1 MKRLFS
7 VLALLIFVTWSLF
20 AQRVSLSSEDNSLQI
35 LQSTPQETIIQ
46 YRVTQFDSKETTING
61 EKWFHLSMPGEGV
74 TQEKG
79 LPELPVFNRSII
91 IDNSARMKLE
101 IFDIEYTDM
110 RMPIAPSKGV
120 ITRDIDPKTIPYTFD
135 GVYSGRDFHPHQ
147 IAELS
152 DPYIMRDFRGITI
165 RTIPFAY
172 KPDTKTLRVYHSYKI
187 RVYQEGIDTINVLQQ
202 SRSTISRAFA
212 GIYQNH
218 FVNWNNYR
226 YTPLDDSYGKLLV
239 VCHTS
244 YMTTIQP
251 WVNWKRQKGVET
263 EVVQW
268 STIGTTAAQLQTYI
282 QNRYNQDNSLTYVQ
296 LVGDAPQIPTLSSG
310 GGGSDPSFSLVAG
323 GDNYP
328 DIFIG
333 RFSAENE
340 SQLSVQLNRS
350 IAYERDLNTTD
361 SWLTRATGIASSEG
375 GGSQG
380 DNGESD
386 IQHMNIIRNKLLNY
400 GYTSVDQIYDPGAS
414 ASTVTTNVNA
424 GRGFINYVG
433 HGSNTD
439 WSTTGFNVT
448 NAMNLTNGNK
458 APFIVDVACV
468 NGNFVSITC
477 FAEAWMRSPNGG
489 AITIYASSINQS
501 WNSPMRAQ
509 DEITDLWIADA
520 KSTTGGYYYSGSCKM
535 MDVYGNTTGSDG
547 VNMFKT
553 WHIFGDAS
561 LMVRSKTPIAM
572 NPSHP
577 TQVPVG
583 SPTMNIT
590 NAAPNALVSLTY
602 NNQIYARGFAN
613 GSGSLSLSLSG
624 LPVTPQDYAITIT
637 AYNRVTYVGTVQL
650 IPASG
655 PYVGVESTQ
664 YADTNNQS
672 PDYNESG
679 TFNVTFKNMGSA
691 VATSLNATLSTSTSG
706 ITITD
711 ATESLGNLAA
721 GATITR
727 NNAFGISIANNVQN
741 GTTAEFSI
749 LMQSGI
755 NTWTHYFTCEIN
767 APSLSLG
774 TYTILDPTGNNNGR
788 LDPGETV
795 TITMPILNGGGAA
808 SPTGTATLSSPTPGI
823 TINTGTVNFTSIAAG
838 GSSIASF
845 SVSVAAGMS
854 IGTIAN
860 FSYNAVAGA
869 YSASKNESLP
879 VGLILEDFES
889 GNFNSYPWEMEGTLP
904 WTVVNTGAYEGT
916 FAAKSGSISHSQTS
930 TMRTSRV
937 LTNPGSIS
945 FRYKVS
951 SESGYDYLRFFVDGV
966 QQAQWSGEVD
976 WALATYNLAAGTRE
990 LTWTYLKDSSVSSGS
1005 DCAWIDNIIFPPS
1018 TAPSN
1023 FYPPRNLS
1031 AIPAN
1036 GRVTLNWQ
1044 APTGTAPTS
1053 YQIYR
1058 NGSQLTT
1065 VSALTYQ
1072 DNTVLNGVT
1081 YTYYAISVFPGGTSD
1096 PSNIVEVVAGE
1107 ITQVVLGSGTAVTS
1121 TSDAS
1126 PINVWYKSL
1135 HGQSVYTANE
1145 LNAAGVFGP
1154 AVINQLGFNITALPA
1169 RAMPNFMVR
1178 MKHTSATNVASWV
1191 SATDLITVYT
1201 NASYQPTQTGWNMF
1215 TLSTPF
1221 MWNGTDNIL
1230 VDTAFG
1236 LIASYDQ
1243 SGTVQYT
1250 TTTNGYRYNRN
1261 DSSDQ
1266 TNLFTGGSTSTMR
1279 PNLKL
1284 MFSPTQQN
1292 LAMITVSPSSITET
1306 VNSGNNVSRSITI
1319 NNTGTADLIWSIAQ
1333 REAALTRTTVAT
1345 AANDSR
1351 EFRPED
1357 WYAVNTY
1364 SGTISPGEYTIISVN
1379 LDSSGLA
1386 DGTHL
1391 GSIVINSNAANNS
1404 ALSIPLS
1411 LTVETP
1417 VNPFPNQPRFVAEWE
1432 PAKGAIV
1439 RYPFGQPYS
1448 LLRDL
1453 SQDALLYVI
1462 VTTASQPTANSNLQ
1476 SNGVTM
1482 ANVRYI
1488 NAASDSYW
1496 VRDYGPW
1503 TIFDADHNMH
1513 LVNFNYNRP
1522 RPSDNLIPSV
1532 VAGYLGK
1539 GIYDLNM
1546 NHTGGNMMTDGMGKA
1561 MSTELVLSENSSL
1574 SPAQIN
1580 QRFSDFLG
1588 VTEYQIYTD
1597 PTNTYIDHIDCWAK
1611 LLDVDKVVIRR
1622 VPMGHAQY
1630 NAIEQSVTQ
1639 WQSKTS
1645 SYGTPY
1651 RIFRVDTPT
1660 DEPYTNAFIMNG
1672 KIYVPLMGTAND
1684 AAALAVYQ
1692 NAMPGFQVR
1701 GYTHSN
1707 YQSTDAL
1714 HCRVN
1719 TIFDDQMIAVR
1730 HTPPANLVAYTN
1742 YSFNVDIDH
1751 NNALNPVGSFIAWST
1766 SSSGPWQQISLSA
1779 AGLESWTANLSLP
1792 AAGTLYYYI
1801 QAQDNSGRTTKLPL
1815 CAGLDP
1821 FMIQILPNPALPNWT
1836 PVSYTNPPAM
1846 IHAAVTVMGNPAQV
1860 GDLVGAFVGEECRGT
1875 ALVYSSRTSLVS
1887 MQIQLASSGETISF
1901 RVFSQ
1906 ADGTAYE
1913 ADLSVNPTFGQELG
1927 SGAPLEI
1934 ICALAEPIVALSIQG
1949 NMLNLSWNPVLNA
1962 DTYQIQASDNPYTGF
1977 TVYQNTAGTTLNIP
1991 MDSSRRFFKIIAVKS
2006 IPAKRN

>member
-1 MKRLFS
+1 MKRLLI
-7 VLALLIFVTWSLF
+7 VLALLVFVSWSLF
-20 AQRVSLSSEDNSLQI
+20 AQRVSLSSEDNSLHI
-35 LQSTPQETIIQ
+35 LQSSPQETILQ
-46 YRVTQFDSKETTING
+46 YRVTQFDTKETTING
-61 EKWFHLSMPGEGV
+61 EKWFQLSMPGEGV

-120 ITRDIDPKTIPYTFD
+120 ITRDIDPKTVPYTFD
-135 GVYSGRDFHPHQ
+135 AVYSGKDFHPNKL
-147 IAELS
+147 AELS
-152 DPYIMRDFRGITI
+152 DPYIMRDFRGVTI

-239 VCHTS
+239 ICHTS
-244 YMTTIQP
+244 FMNTIQP
-251 WVNWKRQKGVET
+251 WVNWKLQKGVET

-268 STIGTTAAQLQTYI
+268 STIGTTAAQLQTFI
-282 QNRYNQDNSLTYVQ
+282 QNRYNQDNTLTYVQ
-296 LVGDAPQIPTLSSG
+296 IVGDAPQIPTLTSG
-310 GGGSDPSFSLVAG
+310 GGGSDPTFSLVAG

-340 SQLSVQLNRS
+340 SQLTVQLNRS

-361 SWLTRATGIASSEG
+361 TWLTRATGIASSEG

-386 IQHMNIIRNKLLNY
+386 IQHMNIIRTKLLNY

-414 ASTVTTNVNA
+414 ATTVSNNVNA

-433 HGSNTD
+433 HGSDTA
-439 WSTTGFNVT
+439 WSTTGFSVT
-448 NAMNLTNGNK
+448 NAMNLTNGNMV
-458 APFIVDVACV
+458 PFIVDVACV
-468 NGNFVSITC
+468 NGNFVSMTC
-477 FAEAWMRSPNGG
+477 FAEGWMRSPNGG
-489 AITIYASSINQS
+489 AITIYASTINQS

-520 KSTTGGYYYSGSCKM
+520 KNTTGGYYYSGSCKM

-577 TQVPVG
+577 TQIPVG

-590 NAAPNALVSLTY
+590 NAAPNSLVSLTY

-613 GSGSLSLSLSG
+613 SSGSLSLSLSG
-624 LPVTPQDYAITIT
+624 LPVTPQDYTITIT

-679 TFNVTFKNMGSA
+679 TFNVTIKNMGSA
-691 VATSLNATLSTSTSG
+691 AATSLNATLSTSTVG
-706 ITITD
+706 ISITD
-711 ATESLGNLAA
+711 ANEALGNLAA

-727 NNAFGISIANNVQN
+727 NNAFAFNIANNIADGAIAAFTITMTS
-741 GTTAEFSI
+741 GTESWTHDFSI
-749 LMQSGI
+749 
-755 NTWTHYFTCEIN
+755 TVN
-767 APSLSLG
+767 APALSFG
-774 TYTILDPTGNNNGR
+774 SFTMVDPTGNNNGR

-795 TITMPILNGGGAA
+795 TITMPILNTGGAA
-808 SPTGTATLSSPTPGI
+808 SPTGTATLSSSTPGI
-823 TINTGTVNFTSIAAG
+823 TINTGTVNFASIAAG
-838 GSSIASF
+838 GSNIASF
-845 SVSVAAGMS
+845 SVSAAAGMS

-860 FSYNAVAGA
+860 FSFNAVAGA

-879 VGLILEDFES
+879 VGLILENFES
-889 GNFNSYPWEMEGTLP
+889 GNFNSYPWEMAGTLP

-916 FAAKSGSISHSQTS
+916 YAAKSGAISHDQTS

-937 LTNPGSIS
+937 LTNPGSVS

-966 QQAQWSGEVD
+966 QQAQWSGTVD
-976 WALATYNLAAGTRE
+976 WTEATYNLAAGTRE

-1005 DCAWIDNIIFPPS
+1005 DCAWIDNIIFPAS
-1018 TAPSN
+1018 TAPST
-1023 FYPPRNLS
+1023 FYPPQNLS
-1031 AIPAN
+1031 AIPAD
-1036 GRVTLNWQ
+1036 GSVTLNWQ

-1053 YQIYR
+1053 YQIYKD
-1058 NGSQLTT
+1058 GSLLTS

-1072 DNTVLNGVT
+1072 DNAVTNGVT
-1081 YTYYAISVFPGGTSD
+1081 YTYYVKSVFPGGTSD
-1096 PSNIVEVVAGE
+1096 PSNIVEVIAGE
-1107 ITQVVLGSGTAVTS
+1107 VTEAVLGSGTLETG

-1126 PINVWYKSL
+1126 PINIWYKSL

-1154 AVINQLGFNITALPA
+1154 VEITQLGFNITALPA
-1169 RAMPNFMVR
+1169 MAMPNYVVR
-1178 MKHTSATNVASWV
+1178 MKHTAASNVASWID
-1191 SATDLITVYT
+1191 SSNFTTVYT
-1201 NASYQPTQTGWNMF
+1201 NASYLPAQTGWNLY

-1230 VDTAFG
+1230 IDTAFG
-1236 LIASYDQ
+1236 LMADYDR
-1243 SGTVQYT
+1243 SGTVQYST
-1250 TTTNGYRYNRN
+1250 VTSGYRYVRDDYTN
-1261 DSSDQ
+1261 Q
-1266 TNLFTGGSTSTMR
+1266 TNVFTDGTVATTR

-1284 MFSPTQQN
+1284 VFNQTGIISPNIAVSPTS
-1292 LAMITVSPSSITET
+1292 ISETVSIG
-1306 VNSGNNVSRSITI
+1306 NSVSRNITI
-1319 NNTGTADLIWSIAQ
+1319 SNTGTADLVWSIQERDESLAAGLRSSVNKNG
-1333 REAALTRTTVAT
+1333 REA
-1345 AANDSR
+1345 
-1351 EFRPED
+1351 RPAD
-1357 WYAVNTY
+1357 WYSINTL
-1364 SGTISPGEYTIISVN
+1364 SGTINPGANTIVTIT
-1379 LDSSGLA
+1379 LDSNGLA
-1386 DGTHL
+1386 AGTYT
-1391 GSIVINSNAANNS
+1391 SSFSINSNAENNPS
-1404 ALSIPLS
+1404 LSVPLS
-1411 LTVETP
+1411 LTVETL
-1417 VNPFPNQPRFVAEWE
+1417 VNPFPVEPRFVAEWE
-1432 PAKGAIV
+1432 PASGAIV

-1462 VTTASQPTANSNLQ
+1462 VTSASQPTANSNLQ
-1476 SNGVTM
+1476 SNGVNM

-1539 GIYDLNM
+1539 SMYDLDM

-1611 LLDVDKVVIRR
+1611 LLDVDKVLIRR
-1622 VPMGHAQY
+1622 VPAGHAQY

-1651 RIFRVDTPT
+1651 RIFRVDTPN
-1660 DEPYTNAFIMNG
+1660 DEPYTNSFIMNG
-1672 KIYVPLMGTAND
+1672 NIYVPQMGTAYD
-1684 AAALAVYQ
+1684 AQALAVYQ
-1692 NAMPGFQVR
+1692 SAMPGFTVR
-1701 GYTHSN
+1701 GYTHTN

-1719 TIFDDQMIAVR
+1719 TIFDDQLIAVR
-1730 HTPPANLVAYTN
+1730 HTPPANLMAYTV
-1742 YSFNVDIDH
+1742 YSFSVDIDH
-1751 NNALNPVGSFIAWST
+1751 SNALDTAGSFIAWST

-1779 AGLESWTANLSLP
+1779 AGLDSWTANLSLP

-1801 QAQDNSGRTTKLPL
+1801 RAQDSSGRTTLLPL
-1815 CAGLDP
+1815 CAELDP
-1821 FMIQILPNPALPNWT
+1821 FEIQILPNPALPDWT
-1836 PVSYTNPPAM
+1836 PVSYANPPAM
-1846 IHAAVTVMGNPAQV
+1846 IHAEVTVMGNPAQV
-1860 GDLVGAFVGEECRGT
+1860 GDLVGAFVGDECRGSGF
-1875 ALVYSSRTSLVS
+1875 VFSNRNNMVSL
-1887 MQIQLASSGETISF
+1887 QIQLAESGETVKF
-1901 RVFSQ
+1901 KVFSQ
-1906 ADGTAYE
+1906 TDELIYD
-1913 ADLSVNPTFGQELG
+1913 ADLELSPGTGEILG
-1927 SGAPLEI
+1927 SDIPLQI
-1934 ICALAEPIVALSIQG
+1934 ICGLAQPVVNISLQDGEIH
-1949 NMLNLSWNPVLNA
+1949 LSWDHVPHA
-1962 DTYQIQASDNPYTGF
+1962 TYYQLGVSDNPLGGF
-1977 TVYQNTAGTTLNIP
+1977 TPLFQTVDNHCSIPVYFDI
-1991 MDSSRRFFKIIAVKS
+1991 DRWYFIVIAVKD
-2006 IPAKRN
+2006 N